1 MKKIL
6 ILALLVS
13 VAYAKDRKAPLP
25 TELLIAKTV
34 YLDNQGGYAKTKDR
48 AYEALQEW
56 GRFTV
61 VSDPASADVIVRLS
75 TKTTSGG
82 TGMIQAIPNT
92 NIALTSED
100 SDRYTTVA
108 FISPKSGE
116 VLWSDTHIWCRSG
129 ATKVIFKEFRKRI
142 EEQEKGQ
149 K

>member
-6 ILALLVS
+6 IFLLLFS

-25 TELLIAKTV
+25 SELLRAKTV
-34 YLDNQGGYAKTKDR
+34 YLDDQGGYAATKDR
-48 AYEALQEW
+48 TYEVLQQW

-61 VSDPASADVIVRLS
+61 VSNPADADVIVRLS

-82 TGMIQAIPNT
+82 TGIIQAIPNT

-100 SDRYTTVA
+100 SDRYTTLA

-116 VLWSDTHIWCRSG
+116 ILWSDTHIWCRSG
-129 ATKVIFKEFRKRI
+129 ATKVILKEFRRRI
-142 EEQEKGQ
+142 EEEEKNR